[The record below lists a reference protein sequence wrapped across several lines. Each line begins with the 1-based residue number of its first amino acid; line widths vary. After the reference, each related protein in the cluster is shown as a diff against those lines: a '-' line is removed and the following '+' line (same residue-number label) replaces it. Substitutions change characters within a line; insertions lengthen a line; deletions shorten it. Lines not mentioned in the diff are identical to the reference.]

1 MWDLQLTIHVSIAIV
16 WWEWQLSHVSYQQV
30 IGLTLHQLVKVR
42 KRRILYFFITISL
55 IVSHLFPSVI
65 DCGPPEIP
73 QNGYVTLPS
82 GQTHLDDY
90 VLYSCGTGYT
100 LEGREQRACQENG
113 LWSGDMPGCLG
124 ELNLF
129 ILTPGRRLISVDIK
143 VSCD

>member
-1 MWDLQLTIHVSIAIV
+1 MLDLQLTIHVSIAIV
-16 WWEWQLSHVSYQQV
+16 LWEWQLSHVSYRQV
-30 IGLTLHQLVKVR
+30 IGLPLHQLVKVR
-42 KRRILYFFITISL
+42 KRRILFHHNHSHHITSL
-55 IVSHLFPSVI
+55 SSVI

-100 LEGREQRACQENG
+100 LEGREQRVCQENG

-143 VSCD
+143 VSCY